1 MTINNL
7 NNLIPNNHKS
17 FMNMMMDIFHFLY
30 LKNEWKIK
38 LIHWIVMENDG
49 WIYQLKLMMMMM
61 NELHPWTIG
70 YASWTILWNAV

>member
-1 MTINNL
+1 
-7 NNLIPNNHKS
+7 
-17 FMNMMMDIFHFLY
+17 
-30 LKNEWKIK
+30 
-38 LIHWIVMENDG
+38 MENDG